1 MKRIVFGLIFAAVA
15 AVCFGRD
22 FSTAARLDS
31 IDRELNAARNQLEV
45 LDRDYY
51 ENIVW
56 GRGRYTAL
64 GFSLWG
70 NTDTRSLP
78 RYNTSFGLSFSQ
90 GTSYLFPKGRGLG
103 SFIKPGLDV
112 RWVDVEL
119 MTYDSKMKRMSLL
132 AGLCGIGPAVSIA
145 PFSWTN
151 NMMASFKIQIYGHY
165 QPTFGL
171 MAVRETAADRDDG
184 DRIKRQKKESWSFE
198 SGYVHGIDFGVKLQ
212 WRRLAAG
219 VEYRRG
225 IGYRR
230 TFSSTRLMIYYSF

>member
-1 MKRIVFGLIFAAVA
+1 MKRFVFGLIFAAMA
-15 AVCFGRD
+15 AACFGRD

-78 RYNTSFGLSFSQ
+78 RYNTSFGVSFSQ
-90 GTSYLFPKGRGLG
+90 GTSYLFPKGRGFG

-184 DRIKRQKKESWSFE
+184 DRIKRQKKESWGFKH
-198 SGYVHGIDFGVKLQ
+198 GYVHGIDFGVKLQ